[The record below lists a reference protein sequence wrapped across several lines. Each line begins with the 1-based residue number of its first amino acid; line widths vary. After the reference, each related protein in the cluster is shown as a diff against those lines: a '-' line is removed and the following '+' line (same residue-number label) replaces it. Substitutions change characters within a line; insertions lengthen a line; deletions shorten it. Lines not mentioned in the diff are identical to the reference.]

1 MHFHYYLEG
10 GRTAPSPIRLQI
22 DGKNNFQ
29 RFFERLIHKR
39 PQLGPTRPFFRIETG
54 ATNLVQ
60 HFDQPLPAT
69 ETHMKCYTALIST
82 LARTVDLWSD
92 ELISSSTI
100 VNIK

>member
-60 HFDQPLPAT
+60 HFDQPLQQNSYEKLYRANFN
-69 ETHMKCYTALIST
+69 IG
-82 LARTVDLWSD
+82 ARCRPLVRR
-92 ELISSSTI
+92 
-100 VNIK
+100 VNI